1 MPPRS
6 SPHTTASSAK
16 GTAMLR
22 KLIYPVLI
30 IVILLLGG
38 TLLST
43 KMEDWKAS
51 QQATAPPEQVTIHF
65 AVTVPPE
72 TPRYQKLYLAGSA
85 KELGAW
91 RAEGLE
97 LKKDDDGRYAAT
109 VQLAGGVPIEYK
121 VTRGSWNSVERG
133 LDGIEIDNRTLDP
146 IKTEA
151 INLNV
156 VTWVDQGKTEPGKS
170 TAAGNIRMHVG
181 FHSTLLN
188 NDRTLAV
195 YLPPN
200 YDKNPDKRY
209 PVLYMQD
216 GQNLFDTATSFAGVE
231 WNADE
236 TAEKLIN
243 DGTINPVIIVGI
255 YNTPD
260 RTEEY
265 TPIQANESDPVARG
279 VYYGWFVAYEA
290 KRFIDNTYRTL
301 PDRDNTTIA
310 GSSLGGLIALDTARA
325 HNDVFGAC
333 LAVSPSLWSAEGELL
348 SQWTADHDWMKGT
361 RFWVDM
367 GEGETED
374 YPTGEAVPHLQTL
387 VATLESAGLT
397 KGNDYQDLVAQ
408 GDEKNE
414 AAWSKRF
421 GKALTYLYGK

>member
-1 MPPRS
+1 
-6 SPHTTASSAK
+6 
-16 GTAMLR
+16 MLR
-22 KLIYPVLI
+22 KLIYPLLI
-30 IVILLLGG
+30 IIILVLGG
-38 TLLST
+38 YLLSI
-43 KMEDWKAS
+43 KMDDWKAS
-51 QQATAPPEQVTIHF
+51 QIASAPPEFVTINF
-65 AVTVPPE
+65 VVTVPPE
-72 TPRYQKLYLAGSA
+72 TPRYQKLFLAGDA
-85 KELGAW
+85 KELGTW

-97 LKKDDDGRYAAT
+97 LKKGDDNKYHAT
-109 VQLAGGVPIEYK
+109 IQLPGGVPVEYK

-133 LDGIEIDNRTLDP
+133 TDGIEIDNRTLNP
-146 IKTEA
+146 TKTESV
-151 INLNV
+151 NLTV
-156 VTWVDQGKTEPGKS
+156 ATWVDQGKAEPGTS
-170 TAAGNIRMHVG
+170 TASGDIRRHVG

-188 NDRTLAV
+188 NERTLAV
-195 YLPPN
+195 YLPPG
-200 YDKNPDKRY
+200 YDQNPDKRY

-243 DGTINPVIIVGI
+243 TGTIKPVIIVGI

-265 TPIQANESDPVARG
+265 TPWQASESDPVARG

-301 PDRDNTTIA
+301 PDRDNTAIA

-325 HNDVFGAC
+325 HNDIFGAC
-333 LAVSPSLWSAEGELL
+333 AALSPSLWSAEGKLL

-361 RFWVDM
+361 RFWIDM
-367 GEGETED
+367 GEGETDD

-397 KGNDYQDLVAQ
+397 KGNDFQSLIAQ
-408 GDEKNE
+408 GEDKNE

-421 GKALTYLYGK
+421 GKVLTFLYGK

>member
-1 MPPRS
+1 M
-6 SPHTTASSAK
+6 
-16 GTAMLR
+16 R
-22 KLIYPVLI
+22 KLVYPVLI
-30 IVILLLGG
+30 IIILALGG
-38 TLLST
+38 YLLTIKIEEWS
-43 KMEDWKAS
+43 AN
-51 QQATAPPEQVTIHF
+51 QRAAAPPEQVTIHF
-65 AVTVPPE
+65 VVTVPPE
-72 TPRYQKLYLAGSA
+72 TPRYQKLYLAGNV
-85 KELGAW
+85 KELGTW

-97 LKKDDDGRYAAT
+97 LKKENDDGKYAAT
-109 VQLAGGVPIEYK
+109 VQLAGGVPVEYK

-133 LDGIEIDNRTLDP
+133 PDGAEIDNRTLNP
-146 IKTEA
+146 VKTESV
-151 INLNV
+151 NV
-156 VTWVDQGKTEPGKS
+156 KVATWVDQGKAEPGKS
-170 TAAGNIRMHVG
+170 TASGNIRMHLG

-195 YLPPN
+195 YLPPG
-200 YDKNPDKRY
+200 YDQNPDQRY
-209 PVLYMQD
+209 PVLYLQD

-243 DGTINPVIIVGI
+243 DGKINPVIIVGV
-255 YNTPD
+255 YNSPD

-290 KRFIDNTYRTL
+290 KRFIDKTYRTL
-301 PDRDNTTIA
+301 PGRENTTIA

-325 HNDVFGAC
+325 HNDIFGAC
-333 LAVSPSLWSAEGELL
+333 AAISPSLWSAEGELL

-397 KGNDYQDLVAQ
+397 KGNDYQDLVAE
-408 GDEKNE
+408 GDEQNE

-421 GKALTYLYGK
+421 GQVLTYLYGK

>member
-1 MPPRS
+1 MR
-6 SPHTTASSAK
+6 
-16 GTAMLR
+16 R
-22 KLIYPVLI
+22 KLLYAVPI
-30 IVILLLGG
+30 IVILVLGG
-38 TLLST
+38 MLLSA

-51 QQATAPPEQVTIHF
+51 QVASAPPEQVTVHF

-72 TPRYQKLYLAGSA
+72 TPRYQKLYLAGNV
-85 KELGAW
+85 KELGSW

-97 LKKDDDGRYAAT
+97 LKKDDDGTYQAT
-109 VQLAGGVPIEYK
+109 VQLAGGVPVEYK

-133 LDGIEIDNRTLDP
+133 EDGAEIENRTLNP
-146 IKTEA
+146 IKTES
-151 INLNV
+151 INLTV
-156 VTWVDQGKTEPGKS
+156 ATWVDQGKAEPGKS
-170 TAAGNIRMHVG
+170 TASGNIRMHLG

-195 YLPPN
+195 YLPPD
-200 YDKNPDKRY
+200 YDQNPDKRY

-243 DGTINPVIIVGI
+243 EGKINPVIIVGI
-255 YNTPD
+255 GNTPD

-265 TPIQANESDPVARG
+265 TPWQASETDPVARG

-290 KRFIDNTYRTL
+290 KRFIDKTYRTL
-301 PDRDNTTIA
+301 PDRANTAIA

-325 HNDVFGAC
+325 HNDIFGTCA
-333 LAVSPSLWSAEGELL
+333 AMSPSLWSAEGELL
-348 SQWTADHDWMKGT
+348 SQWTADHDWMSGT
-361 RFWVDM
+361 RFWIDM

-374 YPTGEAVPHLQTL
+374 YPAGEAVPHLQTL
-387 VATLESAGLT
+387 VATLESAGLV
-397 KGNDYQDLVAQ
+397 KDKDFKSHVAEGEEQ
-408 GDEKNE
+408 NE

-421 GKALTYLYGK
+421 GQVLTFLYGK

>member
-1 MPPRS
+1 M
-6 SPHTTASSAK
+6 
-16 GTAMLR
+16 R
-22 KLIYPVLI
+22 KFIYLIPVA
-30 IVILLLGG
+30 ILLVLGG
-38 TLLST
+38 MLLST
-43 KMEDWKAS
+43 KLEDMRAN
-51 QQATAPPEQVTIHF
+51 QAAIAPPEKVTVHF

-72 TPRYQKLYLAGSA
+72 TPRYQSLYLAGNV
-85 KELGAW
+85 KELGSW

-97 LKKDDDGRYAAT
+97 LKKEDDGRYSAT
-109 VQLAGGVPIEYK
+109 IQLAGGVPVEYK

-133 LDGIEIDNRTLDP
+133 PDGAEMENRTLNP
-146 IKTEA
+146 IKTESVNIA
-151 INLNV
+151 V
-156 VTWVDQGKTEPGKS
+156 ATWVDQGKTEPGKS
-170 TAAGNIRMHVG
+170 TATGNIKTHVG

-188 NDRTLAV
+188 NERTLAV
-195 YLPPN
+195 YLPPG
-200 YDKNPDKRY
+200 YDQNPDQRY

-231 WNADE
+231 WNTDE

-243 DGTINPVIIVGI
+243 EGKINPVIIVAV

-265 TPIQANESDPVARG
+265 TPLQVSESDPVARG

-290 KRFIDNTYRTL
+290 KRFIDKTYRTK
-301 PDRDNTTIA
+301 PDRANTAIA

-325 HNDVFGAC
+325 HNDIFGAC
-333 LAVSPSLWSAEGELL
+333 AALSPSLWSAEGELL

-361 RFWVDM
+361 RFWIDM

-387 VATLESAGLT
+387 AATMQSAGLT
-397 KGNDYQDLVAQ
+397 KGTDYMETVVEGEEQ
-408 GDEKNE
+408 NE

-421 GKALTYLYGK
+421 GDVLTYLYGK